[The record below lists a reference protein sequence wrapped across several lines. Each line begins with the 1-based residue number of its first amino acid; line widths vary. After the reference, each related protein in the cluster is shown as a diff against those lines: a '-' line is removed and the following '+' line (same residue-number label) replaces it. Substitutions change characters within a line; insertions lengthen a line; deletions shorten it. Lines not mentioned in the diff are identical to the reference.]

1 MQTLL
6 DSHLKNGSWPGRGLE
21 CTQLCLRS
29 FVPTLERETFPSLHP
44 GHTHVPLFPKSEA
57 GSTRNTTPGNT
68 VSLQRNLTLLPRGSV
83 GLGLRSPASCPFY
96 RLKACFQTHVKTLLW
111 NYSMGC
117 PCPRTKQPLLLF
129 RLVINIIVNIA
140 INSTYHLL
148 NAYSMPG
155 IVQYALQILI
165 DSILTAPLD
174 EVGTIIS
181 PFTTEA
187 QE

>member
-1 MQTLL
+1 
-6 DSHLKNGSWPGRGLE
+6 
-21 CTQLCLRS
+21 
-29 FVPTLERETFPSLHP
+29 
-44 GHTHVPLFPKSEA
+44 
-57 GSTRNTTPGNT
+57 
-68 VSLQRNLTLLPRGSV
+68 
-83 GLGLRSPASCPFY
+83 
-96 RLKACFQTHVKTLLW
+96 
-111 NYSMGC
+111 MGC